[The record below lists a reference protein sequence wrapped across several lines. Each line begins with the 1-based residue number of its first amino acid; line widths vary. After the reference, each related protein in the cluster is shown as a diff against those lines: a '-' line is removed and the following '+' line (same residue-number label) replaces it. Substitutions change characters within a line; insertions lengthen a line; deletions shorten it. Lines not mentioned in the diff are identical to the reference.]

1 MNSNNNSPN
10 SRKIREILN
19 KMAEESRK
27 KDIEYQKTLRLLNLT
42 NRNQKKRVGKE
53 VS

>member
-27 KDIEYQKTLRLLNLT
+27 KILNI
-42 NRNQKKRVGKE
+42 KKLYDY
-53 VS
+53 